1 MKVKEILPLVKA
13 NKYTYYNLD
22 DKSIAMFKDLYS
34 YLLKHKEKD
43 VRVLI
48 KYQLN
53 TIYTKYNGYLK
64 KYKTMELIA
73 HNIKHQKQL
82 NK

>member
-22 DKSIAMFKDLYS
+22 KESIAIFKDLYS
-34 YLLKHKEKD
+34 YLLKHKEKY
-43 VRVLI
+43 VGVLV

-53 TIYTKYNGYLK
+53 TINIKYTGYLK
-64 KYKTMELIA
+64 KYNTMQLIA
-73 HNIKHQKQL
+73 QNIKH
-82 NK
+82 